1 MSPNDTKKLTA
12 RQKKAIEALLSG
24 YKVKDAALAVGVS
37 DRTLARWR
45 DDKAFASELQRRSG
59 QAVKDAAT
67 RMTGNMDA
75 MLDVLLEVANDDM
88 APRHVRVR
96 AATSWIDRQ
105 GRLVE
110 LAEVLERLDAL
121 EQKAGRW

>member
-1 MSPNDTKKLTA
+1 MSPNDSKKLTP
-12 RQKKAIEALLSG
+12 RQKRAIEALLAG
-24 YKVKDAALAVGVS
+24 AKHKDAALVANVS
-37 DRTLARWR
+37 PRTLSRWK
-45 DDKAFASELQRRSG
+45 DTKAFASELQRRSG

-121 EQKAGRW
+121 EQKAGSW